1 MGALS
6 TQIVNVSCRERSV
19 DVKQRRRCF
28 RLVTCEQ
35 DGIVTFTGRGSRVW
49 VGMVLAG
56 LVLGAYV
63 VSAWPDASQPAVARP
78 APVRTTASVSYPESE
93 QAGVAAAFYPSDL
106 YGFYFEPGTTPAL
119 DALISAPPPLDAG

>member
-1 MGALS
+1 MTL
-6 TQIVNVSCRERSV
+6 
-19 DVKQRRRCF
+19 
-28 RLVTCEQ
+28 
-35 DGIVTFTGRGSRVW
+35 TGRGSRVW

-63 VSAWPDASQPAVARP
+63 VSAWPDASQPAAAR
-78 APVRTTASVSYPESE
+78 AEPVRTTASVSYPESE
-93 QAGVAAAFYPSDL
+93 QAGVAAAFYPADL